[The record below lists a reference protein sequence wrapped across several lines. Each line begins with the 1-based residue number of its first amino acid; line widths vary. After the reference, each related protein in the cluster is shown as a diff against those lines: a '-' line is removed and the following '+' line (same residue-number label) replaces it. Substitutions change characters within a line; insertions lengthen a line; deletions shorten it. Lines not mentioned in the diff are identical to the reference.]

1 MKSGKLRN
9 YFWLKMKKSKWYC
22 IDKDNSKVV
31 SLLSGAKK
39 TKATLFFL
47 CFYGFGFKHWSM
59 SSQFTMAPTL
69 GWQDVELIHYEDH
82 TTADL
87 NTKVTES

>member
-22 IDKDNSKVV
+22 IDKNNSKVV
-31 SLLSGAKK
+31 SLLSVAKK

-47 CFYGFGFKHWSM
+47 CIYGFAFKYWSM

-69 GWQDVELIHYEDH
+69 CWKDVELIHYEDH

-87 NTKVTES
+87 NTKVIET

>member
-31 SLLSGAKK
+31 SLLLVAKTTK
-39 TKATLFFL
+39 TTLFFL
-47 CFYGFGFKHWSM
+47 CIYGFAFKYWSM

-69 GWQDVELIHYEDH
+69 CWKDVELIHYEDH

-87 NTKVTES
+87 NMKIIKT